1 MTRSRKGSRGR
12 RRGAPTGRDGRSG
25 DERHGVERAAHD
37 GDARGR
43 RDTRPPDSRQHQGAP
58 SRPTQ
63 AAAAAADTA
72 SRVASR
78 QARTRPLR
86 QLLEGI
92 GTPDP
97 APFQP
102 DPFQLEALAALEH
115 EDVLVTAPTGSGKTW
130 IAREEIRRLLAEGKR
145 AWYTSPLKA
154 LTNSKF
160 HEFTAEFGDEQV
172 GILTG
177 DRKERSDAPLI
188 VGTTEVYRNQ
198 LFDALRRGEQLQA
211 DLVILDEA
219 HYLADEERGHVWEEA
234 IILTPPRVRMLLLS
248 ATVGRAEEFADWI
261 AEVRGHPCRVI
272 PRPGARPVPLRAAF
286 LFPDGGL
293 TPLFDE
299 RGHFNNEI
307 ARFTQTSKAE
317 RQGAHGRFQRGG
329 PPQRRAGMPEM
340 PPSILLAALASY
352 DLLPAIVFLPT
363 RRRCDE
369 AAAEAAYAP
378 RRGAG
383 PERREARRRVLEGL
397 AEQYPEVR
405 KHRHWDMVL
414 RGGVASHHAGH
425 LPAWKLAIERLMSAG
440 LLDSIFATM
449 TVAAGVDF
457 PARTVVLE
465 NIDVRRGRGWQ
476 SLTASELQQMTGRA
490 GRRGRDRVGFI
501 VAAPGLHQNPQKLA
515 TLLHADP
522 DPLESQF
529 RATYT
534 TLLNLLDAYGTFAQ
548 VREIAERSYARRD
561 AAAEVARI
569 EAARVDAEQR
579 LQTKLTEAGCDLP
592 PDVARGLERLASARS
607 RLLEEAPQ
615 TSADAYL
622 RWLDKEVVPGR
633 VVSVGRGSRRL
644 VFVTERRGD
653 GLAGV
658 RDNGKRVTLALE
670 RIGRVWDETHA
681 LNEAARDAAFEL
693 VQSNRATPLREP
705 RLREAR
711 SPTEE
716 AVALINDLIES
727 LGGGRGEGDGERGRC
742 EEALWSVMQEA
753 EAVERLGRR
762 LEAVRGE
769 VWQPFERRARA
780 LHHFGYLDFFAER
793 VTERG
798 RWLADL
804 RLDRP
809 LLVGEAI
816 GRGLF
821 ASLDAPRAAGLMAAL
836 AADAE
841 RDYGELELDDA
852 LITALAKF
860 DRIAY
865 DVASVEWQQDIEPA
879 PEINFSAAATAAR
892 WAAGMDWP
900 TLVRRTRAE
909 EGDLFRMLSRTGE
922 SLLQVSNL
930 TDAHPEAARVA
941 AQAASAVLR
950 EPVRSEAAV

>member
-1 MTRSRKGSRGR
+1 MTRSRRGDRGR
-12 RRGAPTGRDGRSG
+12 RRASHAAHKGGRD
-25 DERHGVERAAHD
+25 DEQR
-37 GDARGR
+37 
-43 RDTRPPDSRQHQGAP
+43 DSRQPRPRPSSEGGERRGAGQDRE
-58 SRPTQ
+58 SR
-63 AAAAAADTA
+63 AAAAEAAGSA
-72 SRVASR
+72 SRLAAR

-92 GTPDP
+92 GAPEP
-97 APFQP
+97 APFKP

-130 IAREEIRRLLAEGKR
+130 IAREEIRRLLAQGKR
-145 AWYTSPLKA
+145 VWYTSPLKA
-154 LTNSKF
+154 LTNSKY
-160 HEFTAEFGDEQV
+160 HEFSAEFGAEKV

-211 DLVILDEA
+211 DLVVLDEA

-248 ATVGRAEEFADWI
+248 ATVGRAREFADWI

-293 TPLFDE
+293 TPLLDE

-307 ARFTQTSKAE
+307 ARFMQTSKSE
-317 RQGAHGRFQRGG
+317 RQGAQGRYGRG
-329 PPQRRAGMPEM
+329 PQRRAGMPEM
-340 PPSILLAALASY
+340 PPSILLAALGSY
-352 DLLPAIVFLPT
+352 DLLPAIIFLPT

-378 RRGAG
+378 RRGVG
-383 PERREARRRVLEGL
+383 PERREARRRVLEEL

-425 LPAWKLAIERLMSAG
+425 LPAWKLAIEGLMSAG
-440 LLDSIFATM
+440 LLDAIFATM

-465 NIDVRRGRGWQ
+465 NIDVRRGQGWQ
-476 SLTASELQQMTGRA
+476 TLSASQLQQMTGRA
-490 GRRGRDRVGFI
+490 GRRGRDRVGFV
-501 VAAPGLHQNPQKLA
+501 VAAPGQHQNPQKLA
-515 TLLHADP
+515 SLLHADP

-561 AAAEVARI
+561 VAEEVARI
-569 EAARVDAEQR
+569 ERARAEAERR
-579 LQTKLTEAGCDLP
+579 LQSKLKEAGCELP
-592 PDVARGLERLASARS
+592 PEAARGLERLASARS
-607 RLLEEAPQ
+607 RLLEDAPQ
-615 TSADAYL
+615 TRTDAYL
-622 RWLDKEVVPGR
+622 RWLDQQVVPGR
-633 VVSVGRGSRRL
+633 VVAVGRNSRRL
-644 VFVTERRGD
+644 VFVTERRAD
-653 GLAGV
+653 GFAGI
-658 RDNGKRVTLALE
+658 RENGHRATLALE
-670 RIGRVWDETHA
+670 RVGRVWEETHA
-681 LNEAARDAAFEL
+681 LSEAARDAAFEL

-711 SPTEE
+711 SSTEE

-727 LGGGRGEGDGERGRC
+727 LAGGGEGRPTRC

-753 EAVERLGRR
+753 ESIERLGRR
-762 LEAVRGE
+762 LEAVHGE
-769 VWQPFERRARA
+769 AWQPFERRARA

-865 DVASVEWQQDIEPA
+865 DVASVEWQQDLEPA

-892 WAAGMDWP
+892 WAAGLDWA

-930 TDAHPEAARVA
+930 TEAHPDAARIA

>member
-1 MTRSRKGSRGR
+1 
-12 RRGAPTGRDGRSG
+12 
-25 DERHGVERAAHD
+25 
-37 GDARGR
+37 
-43 RDTRPPDSRQHQGAP
+43 
-58 SRPTQ
+58 
-63 AAAAAADTA
+63 
-72 SRVASR
+72 
-78 QARTRPLR
+78 
-86 QLLEGI
+86 
-92 GTPDP
+92 
-97 APFQP
+97 
-102 DPFQLEALAALEH
+102 
-115 EDVLVTAPTGSGKTW
+115 
-130 IAREEIRRLLAEGKR
+130 
-145 AWYTSPLKA
+145 
-154 LTNSKF
+154 
-160 HEFTAEFGDEQV
+160 
-172 GILTG
+172 
-177 DRKERSDAPLI
+177 
-188 VGTTEVYRNQ
+188 
-198 LFDALRRGEQLQA
+198 
-211 DLVILDEA
+211 
-219 HYLADEERGHVWEEA
+219 
-234 IILTPPRVRMLLLS
+234 MLLLS

-307 ARFTQTSKAE
+307 ARFIQTSKSE
-317 RQGAHGRFQRGG
+317 RQSSHGRFQRG
-329 PPQRRAGMPEM
+329 PQQRRAGMPEM
-340 PPSILLAALASY
+340 PPSILLAALGSY
-352 DLLPAIVFLPT
+352 DLLPAIIFLPT

-378 RRGAG
+378 RRGVG
-383 PERREARRRVLEGL
+383 PERRESRRRVLEEL

-405 KHRHWDMVL
+405 RHRHWDMVL

-425 LPAWKLAIERLMSAG
+425 LPAWKLAIEKLMSAG

-465 NIDVRRGRGWQ
+465 NIDVRRGQGWQ
-476 SLTASELQQMTGRA
+476 TLSASQLQQMTGRA

-515 TLLHADP
+515 SLLHADP

-534 TLLNLLDAYGTFAQ
+534 TLLNLLDAFGTFAQ

-561 AAAEVARI
+561 AAEEAARI
-569 EAARVDAEQR
+569 EHSRMEAERR
-579 LQTKLTEAGCDLP
+579 LQTKLSEAGCDLP
-592 PDVARGLERLASARS
+592 PEVARGLERLSSARS
-607 RLLEEAPQ
+607 RLLEDAPQ
-615 TSADAYL
+615 TRTDAYL

-670 RIGRVWDETHA
+670 RVGRVWEETHA
-681 LNEAARDAAFEL
+681 LGESARDAAFEL
-693 VQSNRATPLREP
+693 VQTNRATPLREP
-705 RLREAR
+705 GLRDAR
-711 SPTEE
+711 SSTEE
-716 AVALINDLIES
+716 AVALINNLIES
-727 LGGGRGEGDGERGRC
+727 LAGGGNGDRKRC

-753 EAVERLGRR
+753 ESIERLGRR
-762 LEAVRGE
+762 LESLRGE

-780 LHHFGYLDFFAER
+780 LHHFGYLDFFVER

-865 DVASVEWQQDIEPA
+865 DVASVEWQQDLEPA
-879 PEINFSAAATAAR
+879 PEINFSAAAAAAR

-930 TDAHPEAARVA
+930 TDAHPDAARVA